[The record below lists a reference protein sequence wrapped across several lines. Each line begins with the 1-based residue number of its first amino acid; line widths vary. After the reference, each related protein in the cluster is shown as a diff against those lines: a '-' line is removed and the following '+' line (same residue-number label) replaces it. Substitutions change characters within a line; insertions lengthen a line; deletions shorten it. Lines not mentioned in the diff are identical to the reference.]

1 MYYNIP
7 NSVIGAVASVISAY
21 YYSHTALNSL
31 FMESGA
37 PGDIPPG
44 NCETKCAAWLRR
56 CNDDPSVDALAV
68 LGQVIQKFMDQG
80 PSEWRPEIAEGQ
92 RRIRENLARNQLNY
106 QVNGFVT
113 LAGASP
119 ATKALADFLNAGDF
133 ASIEAEFKRA
143 IRQLDRDPHA
153 AITAACSIIEALCK
167 TYIETFELEM
177 PANKSVIP
185 LWRVI
190 QGHLRL
196 NIDSTLRDDQE
207 RVLQGLASIIDG
219 VGASRSHIGSAHGRG
234 INPPKIT
241 VPEAR
246 LAVNAAHSL
255 VFFVMELWHTVQPS
269 KSALLVQN
277 PDATD

>member
-1 MYYNIP
+1 VYYNIP

-196 NIDSTLRDDQE
+196 NIDSTLRDDQK